1 MTQTKVLA
9 LKLRRSDISQN
20 MQADFFV
27 DFGWMT
33 EYVVPGWCMTRDV
46 RREVWSSFG
55 GAPVVALPAPPRLL
69 LHKLLLKRGNTDV
82 SHKVVPGRGT
92 LLNHLNQRGFEAG
105 RD

>member
-1 MTQTKVLA
+1 MA
-9 LKLRRSDISQN
+9 
-20 MQADFFV
+20 
-27 DFGWMT
+27 
-33 EYVVPGWCMTRDV
+33 RDV

-92 LLNHLNQRGFEAG
+92 LLNHLTREWFGETG
-105 RD
+105 G